1 MKAIVGLIIITLLL
15 TACGQ
20 AATPPAATP
29 NVTLSAS
36 VEPQPLA
43 VGEATF
49 IVTLHDASGAP
60 VDGATIH
67 LHGDMDHEGMTPIDR
82 QSSESTNGEYRL
94 PFAWEMGGGWIVT
107 VTATLKDGGTITQDF
122 SYFVDAVSSE
132 SIINHSADAQSAV
145 TIAYAPES
153 TPVVM
158 GASAVTITVTDAQG
172 APVNDAQVA
181 ITANMAHDGMMPVT
195 GTATAAENGQYRV
208 PLQWSMAGDWNI
220 TVTVTLPD
228 GSQSEQ
234 VFSQQV
240 AAS

>member
-1 MKAIVGLIIITLLL
+1 MKTFFGLIVLALLL

-29 NVTLSAS
+29 EVTLSAS
-36 VEPQPLA
+36 VDPQPLA
-43 VGEATF
+43 VGDATF
-49 IVTLHDASGAP
+49 IATLHDASGAP

-82 QSSESTNGEYRL
+82 ESSESTNGEYRL

-122 SYFVDAVSSE
+122 TYFVDAVSSD
-132 SIINHSADAQSAV
+132 SIINHSADAQPSV
-145 TIAYAPES
+145 TIAYAPDT
-153 TPVVM
+153 TPIVM
-158 GASAVTITVTDAQG
+158 GASFVTITVTDAQG
-172 APVNDAQVA
+172 VPVNDAQVA
-181 ITANMAHDGMMPVT
+181 IIANMAHDGMMPVK
-195 GTATAAENGQYRV
+195 GAATTAENGQYRI
-208 PLQWSMAGDWNI
+208 PLQWSMAGDWNV

-228 GSQSEQ
+228 GRQSEQ